1 LIIPGAT
8 GFLISKDFK
17 RMLLI
22 ATLSTVT
29 AAVLGVYTSYYID
42 SSPAPT
48 IVLFMT
54 MNFLLAYILFSTKK
68 TLKVTN
74 KTKN

>member
-1 LIIPGAT
+1 
-8 GFLISKDFK
+8 
-17 RMLLI
+17 
-22 ATLSTVT
+22 
-29 AAVLGVYTSYYID
+29 LGVYTSYYID

-54 MNFLLAYILFSTKK
+54 MHFLLAYILFSTKK
-68 TLKVTN
+68 TLNIAN